1 MNSPKK
7 VLYNVK
13 KIARYIEHSPYS
25 SGIQTDSTS
34 RISRSALKNITK
46 LKISMKQRKY
56 SKDSRN
62 KNNKNFKLSK
72 YLIYNNNFISSFR
85 NEKSF
90 ILPKENIL
98 SLIKNSKIKLNKTKN
113 DINYNNKLN
122 IKKHQIRSRN
132 KSQNLLYKNYYS
144 NDFAKSQEN
153 KEYIQEAYLSGL
165 KINEPFY
172 HYYFPS
178 NKSILN
184 FKNDSINVRYLK
196 INSYNG
202 KKSINRLQDNI
213 LLNNAETE
221 YLEASNRKKNDLLN
235 VYNHALSQYFSSLQ
249 RQKNDL
255 TIINYNLSNK
265 KTFLNQ
271 DILNLKA
278 KTSKLLTKFEKYIDI
293 KFFLICVKEGKLDYK
308 KFSKEKQMDILSD
321 LYHWFIN
328 KKAINNDDL
337 EDIIIEEHDYENSD
351 MIYFYYFLNKRSQ
364 KIKSDF
370 DAHKKTMFLSYILI
384 TLDMTHFKETY
395 ANLKHNINAQKLKKI
410 DKIFNSPD
418 EFEKRINSFTSR
430 NQTLLMD
437 FNLLNVQL
445 LNLRNEKQK
454 EIKRIEQEVKYVNSR
469 KIQEKVIED
478 KLNIIRIKYENNLK
492 EFKYKKNYKEK
503 ESNKNIIKAINKI
516 LNNLMSY
523 DSEAIKNLIKNVKY
537 KEMTLFIKILIIENL
552 LNYLLKYINEAKIK
566 RPNDYDKAMK
576 EVKIEQNILRFRNR
590 EELIKK
596 LHDLKIE
603 KIIEKN
609 NKILF
614 LSHRKN
620 DMKNFYNNTYK

>member
-1 MNSPKK
+1 
-7 VLYNVK
+7 
-13 KIARYIEHSPYS
+13 
-25 SGIQTDSTS
+25 
-34 RISRSALKNITK
+34 
-46 LKISMKQRKY
+46 
-56 SKDSRN
+56 
-62 KNNKNFKLSK
+62 
-72 YLIYNNNFISSFR
+72 
-85 NEKSF
+85 
-90 ILPKENIL
+90 
-98 SLIKNSKIKLNKTKN
+98 
-113 DINYNNKLN
+113 
-122 IKKHQIRSRN
+122 
-132 KSQNLLYKNYYS
+132 
-144 NDFAKSQEN
+144 
-153 KEYIQEAYLSGL
+153 
-165 KINEPFY
+165 
-172 HYYFPS
+172 
-178 NKSILN
+178 
-184 FKNDSINVRYLK
+184 
-196 INSYNG
+196 
-202 KKSINRLQDNI
+202 
-213 LLNNAETE
+213 
-221 YLEASNRKKNDLLN
+221 
-235 VYNHALSQYFSSLQ
+235 
-249 RQKNDL
+249 
-255 TIINYNLSNK
+255 
-265 KTFLNQ
+265 
-271 DILNLKA
+271 
-278 KTSKLLTKFEKYIDI
+278 
-293 KFFLICVKEGKLDYK
+293 
-308 KFSKEKQMDILSD
+308 MDILSD

-337 EDIIIEEHDYENSD
+337 EDIIIEEHDYENAD

-384 TLDMTHFKETY
+384 TLDMTHFQETY

-523 DSEAIKNLIKNVKY
+523 GSEAIKNLIKNVKY
-537 KEMTLFIKILIIENL
+537 KEMSLFIKILIIENL

-566 RPNDYDKAMK
+566 RPNDYDKTMK
-576 EVKIEQNILRFRNR
+576 EIKIEQNIIRFRNR
-590 EELIKK
+590 EELMKK
-596 LHDLKIE
+596 LNDLKIE

>member
-56 SKDSRN
+56 SKDNRN
-62 KNNKNFKLSK
+62 KNNKNCKLSE

-328 KKAINNDDL
+328 KKAVNNDDL
-337 EDIIIEEHDYENSD
+337 EDIIIEEHDYENAD

-370 DAHKKTMFLSYILI
+370 DAHKKTMFLSYIII

-454 EIKRIEQEVKYVNSR
+454 EIKRIEREVKYVNSR

-537 KEMTLFIKILIIENL
+537 KEMSLFIKILIIENL

-566 RPNDYDKAMK
+566 RPNDYDKTMK
-576 EVKIEQNILRFRNR
+576 EIKIEQNIIRFRNR
-590 EELIKK
+590 EELMKK
-596 LHDLKIE
+596 LNDLKIE

>member
-13 KIARYIEHSPYS
+13 KSARYIEHSLHS

-56 SKDSRN
+56 SKDNRN

-85 NEKSF
+85 NEKSL

-98 SLIKNSKIKLNKTKN
+98 SLIKNNKIKLNKTKN

-235 VYNHALSQYFSSLQ
+235 VYNNALSQYFSSLQ
-249 RQKNDL
+249 RQRNDL

-265 KTFLNQ
+265 KMIINH
-271 DILNLKA
+271 DILSLKA

-328 KKAINNDDL
+328 KKALNNDDL
-337 EDIIIEEHDYENSD
+337 EDIIIEEHDYENAD

-370 DAHKKTMFLSYILI
+370 DAHKKTMFLSYIII

-503 ESNKNIIKAINKI
+503 ENNKNIIKAINKI
-516 LNNLMSY
+516 LNNLMNY
-523 DSEAIKNLIKNVKY
+523 DSETIKNIIKNVKY

-566 RPNDYDKAMK
+566 RPNDYDKTMK
-576 EVKIEQNILRFRNR
+576 EIKIEQNIIRFRNR
-590 EELIKK
+590 EELMKK
-596 LHDLKIE
+596 LNDLKIE

>member
-13 KIARYIEHSPYS
+13 KSARYIEHSLHS

-56 SKDSRN
+56 SKDNRN
-62 KNNKNFKLSK
+62 KNNKNFNLSK

-90 ILPKENIL
+90 ILSKENIL

-249 RQKNDL
+249 RQRNDL

-265 KTFLNQ
+265 KMIINH
-271 DILNLKA
+271 DILSLKA

-328 KKAINNDDL
+328 KKAVNNDDL
-337 EDIIIEEHDYENSD
+337 EDIIIEEHDYENAD

-503 ESNKNIIKAINKI
+503 ENNKNITKAINKI
-516 LNNLMSY
+516 LNNLMNY
-523 DSEAIKNLIKNVKY
+523 DSETIKNIIKNVKY

-566 RPNDYDKAMK
+566 RPNDYDKTMK
-576 EVKIEQNILRFRNR
+576 EIKIEQNIIRFRNR
-590 EELIKK
+590 EELMKK
-596 LHDLKIE
+596 LNDLKIE

>member
-13 KIARYIEHSPYS
+13 KSARYIEHSLHS

-34 RISRSALKNITK
+34 RISRSALKNITN

-56 SKDSRN
+56 SKDNRN
-62 KNNKNFKLSK
+62 KNNKNFNLSK

-90 ILPKENIL
+90 ILSKENIL

-202 KKSINRLQDNI
+202 KKSINRLQENI

-249 RQKNDL
+249 RQRNDL

-265 KTFLNQ
+265 KMIINH
-271 DILNLKA
+271 DILSLKA

-328 KKAINNDDL
+328 KKAVNNDDL
-337 EDIIIEEHDYENSD
+337 EDIIIEEHDYENAD

-523 DSEAIKNLIKNVKY
+523 GSEAIKNLIKNVKY

-566 RPNDYDKAMK
+566 RPNDYDKTMK
-576 EVKIEQNILRFRNR
+576 EIKIEQNIIRFRNR
-590 EELIKK
+590 EELMKK
-596 LHDLKIE
+596 LNDLKIE